1 MKLPWSTAYHS
12 FTRRDDSGPYKSCAS
27 MIIAIIHLLYI
38 VMSNQYAVAGVRW
51 NNNISVATITV
62 ISYDY
67 LLLLEKEVKY
77 VWNRPWSPMACLYI
91 IVRYLG
97 LFLALLWGFWGG
109 LLFMP
114 EPVSYN
120 LVVFLEWGYSAYSC
134 FAEVILIW
142 RLYALYN
149 RSKLLLRV
157 LLGLFLPIVA
167 VSIATDVFLYSR
179 SNVFSVQ
186 EIITADARYCTFLF
200 KWGPLPVT
208 YMSIPIVCFDILL
221 LTLAAA
227 KLIKHSRERRR
238 IKVRTNTSISIIV
251 RLHILYFVLN
261 LINQI
266 FLVILWADIS
276 V

>member
-1 MKLPWSTAYHS
+1 
-12 FTRRDDSGPYKSCAS
+12 
-27 MIIAIIHLLYI
+27 
-38 VMSNQYAVAGVRW
+38 
-51 NNNISVATITV
+51 
-62 ISYDY
+62 
-67 LLLLEKEVKY
+67 
-77 VWNRPWSPMACLYI
+77 
-91 IVRYLG
+91 
-97 LFLALLWGFWGG
+97 
-109 LLFMP
+109 MP
-114 EPVSYN
+114 EPLCYN
-120 LVVFLEWGYSAYSC
+120 LVVFMEWGYSAYSC

-157 LLGLFLPIVA
+157 LLGLFIPIVA

-179 SNVFSVQ
+179 SSVFSVQ
-186 EIITADARYCTFLF
+186 EIMTADAKYCTFHF

-227 KLIKHSRERRR
+227 KLAKHSRERRK

-261 LINQI
+261 LMNQI

-276 V
+276 VPVLNISELFNSTVPYILAPRLTISIWDMHAHDKCVYISKTFEDCGCWTSPIAFEEHEMHSEIESEMLSHSSGV